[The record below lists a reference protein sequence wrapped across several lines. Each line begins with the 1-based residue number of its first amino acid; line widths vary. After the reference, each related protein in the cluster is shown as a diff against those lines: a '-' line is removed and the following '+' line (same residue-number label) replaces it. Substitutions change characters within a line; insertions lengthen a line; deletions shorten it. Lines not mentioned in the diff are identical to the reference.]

1 MQYIEC
7 NIFFLKNAAFL
18 WHFRSKCQK
27 KCNFNLINYLEWWA
41 PIFSKPDRL
50 IPERNYP
57 NARFS
62 VLSDVPLVFLHII
75 QMSEQLLH
83 LIRCMPQ
90 LWDRHYGNHKLS
102 AVLKKKLEKLEIKKI
117 FGSKSAIWLVTF
129 EIFSKFL
136 NLWWLKSM
144 FL

>member
-1 MQYIEC
+1 MSVIS
-7 NIFFLKNAAFL
+7 FFLENAAFL
-18 WHFRSKCQK
+18 WHFYSKCQK

-90 LWDRHYGNHKLS
+90 LWDRHCGNHKLS
-102 AVLKKKLEKLEIKKI
+102 AVLKKKLSRIKKI
-117 FGSKSAIWLVTF
+117 FGSKSAIWFVTF

>member
-18 WHFRSKCQK
+18 WHFYSKCQK
-27 KCNFNLINYLEWWA
+27 KCNFNLINYVINYLEWWA

-90 LWDRHYGNHKLS
+90 LWDRHCGNHKLS
-102 AVLKKKLEKLEIKKI
+102 AVLKKKLEKLEIKFVIHI
-117 FGSKSAIWLVTF
+117 F
-129 EIFSKFL
+129 FSTTPFNFFFL
-136 NLWWLKSM
+136 KNV
-144 FL
+144 